1 MCLRIITLE
10 AYCLTTFPQTD
21 IAETSISILFFL
33 FLKLL
38 FLGSSVLTVEEKE
51 VLEKE
56 TKK

>member
-10 AYCLTTFPQTD
+10 AYCLTTFLQTD
-21 IAETSISILFFL
+21 IAETSVSNLFFL